1 MSVCLL
7 QKDYST
13 NFCRFAFDTVDE
25 LSKLPTMTSR
35 GKEGLYIVLS
45 CSQASLAIG
54 TNGENYILTGQNK
67 WVEYNGNFG
76 DDSSGGSSGSGG
88 DSGSSDNG
96 FIEL

>member
-35 GKEGLYIVLS
+35 GKEGLCNVLS

-54 TNGENYILTGQNK
+54 TNGENYILTGQNQ
-67 WVEYNGNFG
+67 WVKYNGNFG
-76 DDSSGGSSGSGG
+76 GGSGSDSGDSGGSNS
-88 DSGSSDNG
+88 G